1 YLLMLMSAH
10 KLLIIPLMFIGWNN
24 VQAQEAWTL
33 KQCID
38 TAQVYNKTLQINRN
52 HIRIS
57 EQREKEAK
65 ANLIPK
71 VTANADY
78 KYFMELPTQLMPMNA
93 LNPQAP
99 EGQFR
104 DIQLEKA
111 KIVNG
116 KSEITFKNL
125 PKGKYAVNI
134 LHDENN
140 NSKRSEERR
149 VGKECRDRRAK

>member
-1 YLLMLMSAH
+1 MLVNTR
-10 KLLIIPLMFIGWNN
+10 KLITILTLFIGWNT
-24 VQAQEAWTL
+24 VQAQEVWTL

-38 TAQVYNKTLQINRN
+38 TAQVHNKNLQINRN
-52 HIRIS
+52 NISIS
-57 EQREKEAK
+57 EQRNKEAK

-104 DIQLEKA
+104 NLQFGVPHNINAEYSVGNA
-111 KIVNG
+111 IV
-116 KSEITFKNL
+116 
-125 PKGKYAVNI
+125 
-134 LHDENN
+134 
-140 NSKRSEERR
+140 
-149 VGKECRDRRAK
+149 